1 MLLLRISILL
11 FVLSIDIYGKF
22 GERVD
27 CGIVDANGIDEA
39 SGIAAS
45 RLNPGILWVHNDSGD
60 KSRIFALNTS
70 GRLCATVYL
79 KGIEAR
85 DWEDIAVGPGP
96 DSGVS
101 YVYIAE
107 TGDNKAQYD
116 EKRIYRIREPL
127 IDSSKSNI
135 IETVLNVETIRFRYA
150 DGKRDAEALMVDP
163 LTRDCYIVTKREMNV
178 RIYQLPF
185 PQDTMK
191 TVTLKYL
198 DTLDLSVI
206 VAADIS
212 GDGSEIIMKNYGEVL
227 YWKIKPKDT
236 IKKTIKRKPQKL
248 PYIKESQGEAVCFS
262 ADGNGYFTIGEKKMK
277 EACHLYFYP
286 RE

>member
-1 MLLLRISILL
+1 MLLLRLCILVL
-11 FVLSIDIYGKF
+11 ILSINIYGKF
-22 GERVD
+22 GDRID
-27 CGIVDANGIDEA
+27 YGIVDAPGIDEA

-45 RLNPGILWVHNDSGD
+45 RLNAGILWVHNDSGD
-60 KSRIFALNTS
+60 KSRIFALHTS
-70 GRLCATVYL
+70 GRLCGTIYL
-79 KGIEAR
+79 KGIMAR

-107 TGDNKAQYD
+107 TGDNKARYD
-116 EKRIYRIREPL
+116 EKRIYRFREPL
-127 IDSSKSNI
+127 IDSSKNSIVDTISNI
-135 IETVLNVETIRFRYA
+135 ETIRFRYA

-178 RIYQLPF
+178 RIYRHPF

-191 TVTLKYL
+191 TVTLRYL

-212 GDGSEIIMKNYGEVL
+212 SDGTEIIMKNYHEVL
-227 YWKIKPKDT
+227 YWKMKPKDT
-236 IKKTIKRKPQKL
+236 IIKTIRRKPQKL
-248 PYIKESQGEAVCFS
+248 PYVKESQGEAVCFS
-262 ADGNGYFTIGEKKMK
+262 ADGKGYFTIGEKKK
-277 EACHLYFYP
+277 NEACHLYFYP
-286 RE
+286 KE

>member
-1 MLLLRISILL
+1 
-11 FVLSIDIYGKF
+11 LSIDIYGKF
-22 GERVD
+22 GERID
-27 CGIVDANGIDEA
+27 CGIVDANGINEA

-45 RLNPGILWVHNDSGD
+45 RLNAGILWVHNDSGD

-79 KGIEAR
+79 KGIAAR

-101 YVYIAE
+101 YVYISE
-107 TGDNKAQYD
+107 TGDNKSRYD
-116 EKRIYRIREPL
+116 EKRIYRFREPL
-127 IDSSKSNI
+127 VDSSKSAVI
-135 IETVLNVETIRFRYA
+135 DSVSDVETIRFRYA

-178 RIYQLPF
+178 RIYRLPF
-185 PQDTMK
+185 PQDTMR
-191 TVTLKYL
+191 TVTVKYL

-212 GDGSEIIMKNYGEVL
+212 GDGSEIIMKNYSEVL
-227 YWKIKPKDT
+227 YWKMKPKDAI
-236 IKKTIKRKPQKL
+236 IKAVRRKPQKL
-248 PYIKESQGEAVCFS
+248 PYVKEMQGEAICFS
-262 ADGNGYFTIGEKKMK
+262 ADGKGYYTIGEKVKNN
-277 EACHLYFYP
+277 ACHLYFYP

>member
-1 MLLLRISILL
+1 
-11 FVLSIDIYGKF
+11 LSINSYGKF
-22 GERVD
+22 GERID
-27 CGIVDANGIDEA
+27 CGIVDAKGINEA

-45 RLNPGILWVHNDSGD
+45 RLNAGIVWVHNDSGD
-60 KSRIFALNTS
+60 KSRIFALTTS

-79 KGIEAR
+79 KGITAR

-107 TGDNKAQYD
+107 TGDNKARYD
-116 EKRIYRIREPL
+116 EKRIYRFREPL
-127 IDSSKSNI
+127 IDSSKSTI
-135 IETVLNVETIRFRYA
+135 VDTVPNVETIRFRYA
-150 DGKRDAEALMVDP
+150 DGMRDAEAMMVDP

-178 RIYQLPF
+178 RIYRLPF
-185 PQDTMK
+185 PQDTMR
-191 TVTLKYL
+191 TVTVKYL

-212 GDGSEIIMKNYGEVL
+212 GDGSEIIMKNYSEVL
-227 YWKIKPKDT
+227 YWKMKPKDT
-236 IKKTIKRKPQKL
+236 ILKAVRRKPQKL
-248 PYIKESQGEAVCFS
+248 PYVKESQGEAVCFS
-262 ADGNGYFTIGEKKMK
+262 ADGKGYYTIGEKVKNI
-277 EACHLYFYP
+277 ECHLYFYP

>member
-1 MLLLRISILL
+1 MLLLRLCILV
-11 FVLSIDIYGKF
+11 FVLSIDSYGKF
-22 GERVD
+22 GERLD
-27 CGIVDANGIDEA
+27 CGSIDANEINEA

-45 RLNPGILWVHNDSGD
+45 RLNAGILWVHNDSGD
-60 KSRIFALNTS
+60 KNRIFALNTS
-70 GRLCATVYL
+70 GRLCGTVYL
-79 KGIEAR
+79 NGVEAR

-107 TGDNKAQYD
+107 TGDNKARYD
-116 EKRIYRIREPL
+116 EKRIFRFREPL
-127 IDSSKSNI
+127 IDSSKSAI
-135 IETVLNVETIRFRYA
+135 ADTVSNVETIRFRYA

-178 RIYQLPF
+178 RVYKLPF

-212 GDGSEIIMKNYGEVL
+212 TDGTEIIMKNYHEVL
-227 YWKIKPKDT
+227 YWKMKPKDT
-236 IKKTIKRKPQKL
+236 IKKTIKRKPLKL
-248 PYIKESQGEAVCFS
+248 PYVKESQGEAVCFS
-262 ADGNGYFTIGEKKMK
+262 ADGSGYFTIGEKKK
-277 EACHLYFYP
+277 HEACHLYFYP

>member
-1 MLLLRISILL
+1 MQLLRLSILV
-11 FVLSIDIYGKF
+11 FILSIDVYGKF
-22 GERVD
+22 GERID

-45 RLNPGILWVHNDSGD
+45 RLNAGILWVHNDSGD

-85 DWEDIAVGPGP
+85 DWEDIAVSTGP
-96 DSGVS
+96 DSGIS
-101 YVYIAE
+101 YIYIAE
-107 TGDNKAQYD
+107 TGDNKARYD
-116 EKRIYRIREPL
+116 EKRIYRFREPL
-127 IDSSKSNI
+127 IDSSKSNV
-135 IETVLNVETIRFRYA
+135 IETVSNVETIRFRYA
-150 DGKRDAEALMVDP
+150 DGMRDAEALMVDP

-178 RIYQLPF
+178 RIYRLPF

-191 TVTLKYL
+191 TVTVKYL

-212 GDGSEIIMKNYGEVL
+212 GDGSEVIMKNYSEVL
-227 YWKIKPKDT
+227 YWKMKPKESI
-236 IKKTIKRKPQKL
+236 IKMVRRKPQKL

-262 ADGNGYFTIGEKKMK
+262 ADGKGYYTIGEKKVK
-277 EACHLYFYP
+277 EECHLYFYP